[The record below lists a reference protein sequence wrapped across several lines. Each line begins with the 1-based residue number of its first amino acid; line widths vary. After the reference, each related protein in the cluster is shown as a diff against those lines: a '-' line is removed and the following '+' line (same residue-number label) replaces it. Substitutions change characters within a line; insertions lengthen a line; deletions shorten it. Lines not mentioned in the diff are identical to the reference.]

1 MVTAKQTPP
10 EQEQPPESIAETPD
24 EAADHEVITEPP
36 PQWLIDL
43 AEETFRKVDEAH
55 RQIEELDRKYGRS
68 HGGMVKMAY
77 PIPHCTI
84 SVNPL

>member
-10 EQEQPPESIAETPD
+10 EQEHPAS
-24 EAADHEVITEPP
+24 AADTQDESANHEVITEPP

-43 AEETFRKVDEAH
+43 AEETFRKFDEAN

-68 HGGMVKMAY
+68 PGVW
-77 PIPHCTI
+77 
-84 SVNPL
+84 

>member
-1 MVTAKQTPP
+1 MDTPKQTPP
-10 EQEQPPESIAETPD
+10 EQEHPESVAETD
-24 EAADHEVITEPP
+24 EVAATHEVITEPP

-43 AEETFRKVDEAH
+43 AEETFRKFDEAN

-68 HGGMVKMAY
+68 PGGMVKMAY

-84 SVNPL
+84 SKNLL